1 MNTMSEKVKNIMAT
15 VIDCSITREMAMEV
29 LRVKYDWLY
38 PYVTNGVWDEH
49 YGLYLKS
56 KGLLFETKCGCV
68 IQRNSREHD
77 ECRCDEDGENWIC
90 AGCYNG
96 EYDEEE
102 AEPECCGKHCDETE
116 GLKLGMGWNRWHS
129 SVKDM
134 ITDQL
139 WCENCYK
146 DCVGR
151 ECKSCSEYYPYT
163 EMTYHKGGA
172 FGEPCMDLA
181 MFFCKSCVDKINSID
196 YYPDEEETKPKL
208 VSCFPSNQL
217 CRHCEEKP
225 ILRGESLCRDCF
237 LNNDEEEEEEAEP
250 DEEAEPEWN
259 PNGIEIKDD
268 DSGLCNVC
276 NKWQP
281 ICKFQEDDI
290 IKQPCKDCFC
300 DEKETK
306 YTCEECGTHDEDEVG
321 ISTGT
326 NGIEKRVC
334 ECCDIDGSNYSGWG
348 DEITSD
354 K

>member
-1 MNTMSEKVKNIMAT
+1 MSEKVKNIMAA

-102 AEPECCGKHCDETE
+102 AEPE
-116 GLKLGMGWNRWHS
+116 
-129 SVKDM
+129 
-134 ITDQL
+134 
-139 WCENCYK
+139 
-146 DCVGR
+146 
-151 ECKSCSEYYPYT
+151 
-163 EMTYHKGGA
+163 
-172 FGEPCMDLA
+172 
-181 MFFCKSCVDKINSID
+181 
-196 YYPDEEETKPKL
+196 
-208 VSCFPSNQL
+208 
-217 CRHCEEKP
+217 
-225 ILRGESLCRDCF
+225 
-237 LNNDEEEEEEAEP
+237 
-250 DEEAEPEWN
+250 WN
-259 PNGIEIKDD
+259 PNGIKIKDD

-300 DEKETK
+300 DE
-306 YTCEECGTHDEDEVG
+306 
-321 ISTGT
+321 
-326 NGIEKRVC
+326 
-334 ECCDIDGSNYSGWG
+334 
-348 DEITSD
+348 ITSD

>member
-1 MNTMSEKVKNIMAT
+1 MNTMSEKVKKIMAA

-90 AGCYNG
+90 AGCYSG
-96 EYDEEE
+96 EYDE
-102 AEPECCGKHCDETE
+102 
-116 GLKLGMGWNRWHS
+116 
-129 SVKDM
+129 
-134 ITDQL
+134 
-139 WCENCYK
+139 
-146 DCVGR
+146 
-151 ECKSCSEYYPYT
+151 
-163 EMTYHKGGA
+163 
-172 FGEPCMDLA
+172 
-181 MFFCKSCVDKINSID
+181 
-196 YYPDEEETKPKL
+196 
-208 VSCFPSNQL
+208 
-217 CRHCEEKP
+217 
-225 ILRGESLCRDCF
+225 
-237 LNNDEEEEEEAEP
+237 
-250 DEEAEPEWN
+250 EEAEPEWN
-259 PNGIEIKDD
+259 PNGIKIKDD

-281 ICKFQEDDI
+281 ICKFQEGDI
-290 IKQPCKDCFC
+290 IKQPCKECFPSNQLC
-300 DEKETK
+300 RHCEEKPILRSEEETK

-321 ISTGT
+321 ISTGA

-348 DEITSD
+348 ED